1 MQAIKQTVKVKNGR
15 VSLDLPVDF
24 HADEVEVIVLSKDE
38 YELPDDFELS
48 DEQKA
53 MLDERANEPK
63 ENYIPA
69 DEMMKSLR
77 KKFGNK

>member
-1 MQAIKQTVKVKNGR
+1 MQAIKQTLKVKNGR

-24 HADEVEVIVLSKDE
+24 HAEEVEVIVLSKDE

-53 MLDERANEPK
+53 ILDERLKEPK
-63 ENYIPA
+63 ENYTP
-69 DEMMKSLR
+69 M
-77 KKFGNK
+77 KKFLDDLSKKHGL